1 MMSVVPVPVM
11 LAYLLVYLG
20 ATLLSLVFPGM
31 GPVLAIGFIPIG
43 LVAIFTMWHA
53 GRAATSMRER
63 LAWQLLAS
71 GEACFWVGGQI
82 WTWAMINDRPFPLDS
97 AFDVV
102 SSALVVTGLLCFPRT
117 APPWW
122 RDRRA
127 ILDSL
132 LLAVAVSAMVW
143 LFLVQPIREI
153 RGEVPADLWILLL
166 VTAPE
171 LMVVAWVYLRVGNA
185 ALRASI
191 GLWLGAAALS
201 ASADYLWEALSP
213 RYLPGTWVDAPWFLA
228 WGLRWYA
235 AHLALS
241 QYASTE
247 MEPRNEGARGITP
260 AAFVAG
266 TYISLVAAAV
276 LGRTDSVRLL
286 GFVAVTMTVL
296 LLIRQ
301 RMELHYTEDLT
312 KQAASQLRR
321 FRALLAQA
329 TDFVFVIDTQ
339 FRVAFLGPA
348 VERAQLLRIG
358 DGFLSLFQDMEH
370 EQIRSWL
377 DSTTGPPGPLRCR
390 LRAAPGNTVELRKQ
404 DRRDDP
410 HIRGWVVV
418 GRDRSMELALEQ
430 RVRHSEKLAA
440 LHDMAGRVAHAYN
453 NLLSSVIGRAELLG
467 EALPVTSPLRN
478 DVTSIHSAAAKGAAI
493 TRQLLGF
500 SDAHVARTVL
510 VDGAQVLSDL
520 VPVLLRLLP
529 GGITLDV
536 SHRETGALVRVEV
549 SQFEQV
555 ITNLVTNARDAMPD
569 GGVVR
574 IAWRREGPMA
584 RLEVTDTGC
593 GMTPEVQ
600 ARVFDPFFT
609 TKPTGRG
616 TGLGLAMVAAMV
628 QRAGGQVSIDS
639 TPEVGTRVT
648 VQLPLADEVVDTAP
662 ERRTPTVAAP
672 ATPSAHTIL
681 LVDDDREVRQVSARI
696 LRRAG
701 FQVIDVENATNALAL
716 LADQSVPLDLLLTD
730 MMMPGISGRELVTL
744 SRGLRPTLP
753 IICVTGFVAAGDG
766 SDEWLKDVN
775 AVVEK
780 PFSTASLTGAVR
792 SALGRSGG

>member
-1 MMSVVPVPVM
+1 MTPVVSVAVM
-11 LAYLLVYLG
+11 QAYLLAYLV

-31 GPVLAIGFIPIG
+31 APLLAIAFIPVG
-43 LVAIFTMWHA
+43 LVAILTMWRA
-53 GRAATSMRER
+53 GRAAVSRREQ
-63 LAWQLLAS
+63 LAWQLLAV
-71 GEACFWVGGQI
+71 GEGCFWVGGQI
-82 WTWAMINDRPFPLDS
+82 WTWAVMYNRPFPLDS

-102 SSALVVTGLLCFPRT
+102 SSAFVVAGLLCIPRT
-117 APPWW
+117 AAPWW

-143 LFLVQPIREI
+143 LFLVQPIRDI
-153 RGEVPADLWILLL
+153 PAATPADLWVKLL

-171 LMVVAWVYLRVGNA
+171 LVVVAWVYLRVGNHS
-185 ALRASI
+185 LRASI

-201 ASADYLWEALSP
+201 ASADYLWDTLSA

-241 QYASTE
+241 PYAPTE
-247 MEPRNEGARGITP
+247 PERRPDGARGITP

-266 TYISLVAAAV
+266 TYISLVVAAV

-301 RMELHYTEDLT
+301 RLELHYTQGLT
-312 KQAASQLRR
+312 QQAASQLRR
-321 FRALLAQA
+321 FRSLLAEA

-339 FRVAFLGPA
+339 FRIAFLGPA
-348 VERAQLLRIG
+348 VERAQLVRTG
-358 DGFLSLFQDMEH
+358 ETFLSLFQDSEH
-370 EQIRSWL
+370 GQIRSWL
-377 DSTTGPPGPLRCR
+377 DSPTGQPGPLRCR
-390 LRAAPGNTVELRKQ
+390 LRAAPGNTIELRKQ

-410 HIRGWVVV
+410 HIRGWVIV

-453 NLLSSVIGRAELLG
+453 NLLSSVIGRAELLT
-467 EALPVTSPLRN
+467 EALPATSPLRD
-478 DVTSIHSAAAKGAAI
+478 DVASIHSAAAKGAAI

-500 SDAHVARTVL
+500 SDAHVTRTVL
-510 VDGAQVLSDL
+510 VDGAHVLSDL

-529 GGITLDV
+529 TGVTLDA
-536 SHRETGALVRVEV
+536 SDRDAGAQVRVEL

-574 IAWRREGPMA
+574 ISWRRDGDVA
-584 RLEVTDTGC
+584 RLDVVDTGC
-593 GMTPEVQ
+593 GMSPEVQ

-609 TKPTGRG
+609 TKPMGRG

-648 VQLPLADEVVDTAP
+648 VQLPLADGLMDAAP
-662 ERRTPTVAAP
+662 ERRTPSVAVP
-672 ATPSAHTIL
+672 ATPSPNIIL

-701 FQVIDVENATNALAL
+701 FEVIDVENGTNALAL
-716 LADQSVPLDLLLTD
+716 LADPSTPLDLLLTD
-730 MMMPGISGRELVTL
+730 MMMPGISGRELVSL

-753 IICVTGFVAAGDG
+753 IICVTGFVAAGEG
-766 SDEWLKDVN
+766 SEEWLKDVD

-780 PFSTASLTGAVR
+780 PFSAASLTGAVR
-792 SALGRSGG
+792 SALLRSRS